1 MSEILAP
8 ATTSAE
14 ERLDA
19 IAKGIT
25 PGERAAG
32 TQHLASVIMPL
43 FHAWCERHE
52 GEAARD

>member
-1 MSEILAP
+1 MTEILAP

-25 PGERAAG
+25 PSERAAG
-32 TQHLASVIMPL
+32 TQHLASVIMPA
-43 FHAWCERHE
+43 FRAWCERHDGKA
-52 GEAARD
+52 GEE